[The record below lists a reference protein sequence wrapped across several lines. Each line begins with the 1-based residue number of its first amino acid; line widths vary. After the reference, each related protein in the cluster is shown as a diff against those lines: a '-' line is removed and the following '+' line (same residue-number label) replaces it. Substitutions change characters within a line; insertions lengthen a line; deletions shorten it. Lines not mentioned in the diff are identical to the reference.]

1 MSHFTILARLRFI
14 SIVAIIFF
22 LLHMSINYIF
32 TTNTIKSVQNIT
44 EKILKISQYDTKNLD
59 LIIALNVIFEDA
71 ARTGE
76 EDYYHK
82 AIPIKE
88 AILANLKKS
97 STYGREENITQII
110 KDFKKYFNLANENT
124 KAYIKTIEK
133 NEYSTDFSYIL
144 EIQDLTKEQ
153 LFKFKKLKNNSTKKL
168 NHAKEELDIK
178 NKNYF
183 IFTLV
188 FSLLALIVVSTL
200 TYFLYKHIQRRFFKV
215 QTMLANLNT
224 QNPDFSKEIVDEQL
238 DEIGEVV
245 IQFNKLNN
253 KLEKDYRAMNKLKI
267 KAEETA
273 RLKSEFLA
281 NMSHEIRTP
290 MNGIIG
296 MSYLALQTELNRQQ
310 RDFIEKIDNSA
321 KNLLGIINNIL
332 DISKIE
338 AGKLELE
345 KIDFKLHEVIDSSV
359 NLLSFKMEEKN
370 LKLELNYEDGISTLY
385 HGDALRLSQILTN
398 LLSNAV
404 KFTNKGVISLSV
416 SKVNQNRFQFKIKDE
431 GRGLTKEEQKSIFT
445 AFIQADGTSSRQYQ
459 GTGLG
464 LTISKQLVE
473 MMNGKIWV
481 ESSYAKGSTF
491 IFEIELK
498 ELVDKYNKKIKP
510 KNSQIDNI
518 SKDMSLLEG
527 KRILVAEDNLINQEI
542 ILGLL
547 ENSKIII
554 DIAENGEEAV
564 NLHQKNSYSL
574 ILMDIQMPILD
585 GYEAA
590 KIIRKSDK
598 KIPIIAVTASAMK
611 EDVERA
617 MEAGMDGHLNK
628 PIEVTKLY
636 QTLLH
641 YALLED

>member
-82 AIPIKE
+82 AIPIKK

-133 NEYSTDFSYIL
+133 DEYSTDFSYIL

-168 NHAKEELDIK
+168 NRAKEELDIK

-224 QNPDFSKEIVDEQL
+224 QNPDFSKEIVVEQL

-370 LKLELNYEDGISTLY
+370 LKLELHYEDGISTLY

-404 KFTNKGVISLSV
+404 KFTNKGVISLFV

-473 MMNGKIWV
+473 RDDEW
-481 ESSYAKGSTF
+481 
-491 IFEIELK
+491 
-498 ELVDKYNKKIKP
+498 
-510 KNSQIDNI
+510 
-518 SKDMSLLEG
+518 KD
-527 KRILVAEDNLINQEI
+527 
-542 ILGLL
+542 LG
-547 ENSKIII
+547 
-554 DIAENGEEAV
+554 
-564 NLHQKNSYSL
+564 
-574 ILMDIQMPILD
+574 
-585 GYEAA
+585 
-590 KIIRKSDK
+590 RKQ
-598 KIPIIAVTASAMK
+598 
-611 EDVERA
+611 
-617 MEAGMDGHLNK
+617 LW
-628 PIEVTKLY
+628 
-636 QTLLH
+636 
-641 YALLED
+641 